1 MLSISRVRELAGVVI
16 PVYFSPGV
24 PAGVIR
30 AILEKTLQD
39 HEVFCRPERLVLVVD
54 QGTTAESV
62 LRQAGRSSVLKGL
75 NRVILDEHRAK
86 AGSICAGLRY
96 LLEEGSSE
104 LLITRDCDGDH
115 LQEDFSRMATLAED
129 IGAYTGCELVGVIG
143 ARPSLT
149 RPMGWLR
156 KEWERLTN
164 RVLEDMIRYRLA
176 HLNCLPDERFLSGY
190 GADIQSGFRLYSR
203 KAAEAAAQCLDDLPE
218 DPEILTLACEF
229 VPYLALL
236 TQGAVFGQVQRMTM
250 VEQPVSSYQGVDFAK
265 TYGSLLKYVAE
276 AYEIPAEVLAVS
288 FDNGIVGASLYFTD
302 SREDLLRCRKIAVP
316 EAGPL
321 RMAGFL

>member
-24 PAGVIR
+24 PAGAIR

-54 QGTTAESV
+54 QGTIAESV

-75 NRVILDEHRAK
+75 NRVVLKRHRAK
-86 AGSICAGLRY
+86 AGAISAGLRY
-96 LLEEGSSE
+96 LLEEGASE

-115 LQEDFSRMATLAED
+115 LQEDFTRMATLAED
-129 IGAYTGCELVGVIG
+129 IGAYTGCELVGVMG

-164 RVLEDMIRYRLA
+164 RILEDMIRYRLA
-176 HLNCLPDERFLSGY
+176 GMNSLPDERFLSGY
-190 GADIQSGFRLYSR
+190 EADVQSGFRLYNR
-203 KAAEAAAQCLDDLPE
+203 KAAAAAAQCLDDLPE
-218 DPEILTLACEF
+218 SREILTLACEF
-229 VPYLALL
+229 VPYLDLL

-250 VEQPVSSYQGVDFAK
+250 VEPPVSSYQGVDFAK
-265 TYGSLLKYVAE
+265 TYGSLLKYVAD
-276 AYEIPAEVLAVS
+276 AYEIPTEVLTVS
-288 FDNGIVGASLYFTD
+288 FDNRIAGASLYFTD
-302 SREDLLRCRKIAVP
+302 SRGDLLRCRKIAVP
-316 EAGPL
+316 EAGPV